1 MEACN
6 ARIKKNYVD
15 GDDNIGSGGV
25 ETRFVHV
32 VAFLVFVGIA
42 IVVVVVRHHRYFTL
56 EKFN

>member
-25 ETRFVHV
+25 ETRFVRV
-32 VAFLVFVGIA
+32 VVFLVCVD
-42 IVVVVVRHHRYFTL
+42 IVIVVVRHHRYFTL